1 MKAHHHLIVINHVGS
16 SRKSKKKI
24 VNPLSKSIVKL
35 NNLVEQQEN
44 EVRQM
49 RVQYQKKLKNE
60 REEKE
65 KARVKE
71 MLKLRLE
78 RAKREKI
85 LIAKE
90 EMRRKRNLSL
100 LQEYFNNWNQF
111 VLTRFDE
118 RCMEEENM
126 ANLKVIFLKWSVYVK
141 TALYE
146 RNDRIQRK
154 HRIDQYRAWV
164 KKSHIF
170 KKWSRFC
177 KKGKSVRKR
186 QRQIDLFAQKNR
198 KKRVWKRWRLKI
210 KYVVRRKEST
220 TMTLLYKWR
229 RKNNCFRKWCTFVN
243 DVQNFEIKD
252 YVEKA
257 R

>member
-1 MKAHHHLIVINHVGS
+1 MPKKE
-16 SRKSKKKI
+16 KS
-24 VNPLSKSIVKL
+24 VA
-35 NNLVEQQEN
+35 
-44 EVRQM
+44 EVRSEERQ
-49 RVQYQKKLKNE
+49 RNYAQALKDQ
-60 REEKE
+60 E

-126 ANLKVIFLKWSVYVK
+126 ANLKVVFLKWSVYVK

-177 KKGKSVRKR
+177 KKRKSVRKR

-210 KYVVRRKEST
+210 KYVVRRRENYHKA
-220 TMTLLYKWR
+220 TLLYKWR
-229 RKNNCFRKWCTFVN
+229 RKNNR
-243 DVQNFEIKD
+243 
-252 YVEKA
+252 
-257 R
+257 